1 MPVTALQ
8 VKIFIAMHS
17 KEIFR
22 TRKIWETQVNKTGIR
37 EVAAKLEGSR
47 FSSFLTPFLVRIHEG

>member
-1 MPVTALQ
+1 MAVTALQ

-22 TRKIWETQVNKTGIR
+22 TRKIWETQ
-37 EVAAKLEGSR
+37 AHSW
-47 FSSFLTPFLVRIHEG
+47 F

>member
-22 TRKIWETQVNKTGIR
+22 TRKIWETQEFVRQNRKRLEAEKKAAELAEKQRLQKIAR
-37 EVAAKLEGSR
+37 E
-47 FSSFLTPFLVRIHEG
+47 